1 MKFGKQLEISAN
13 PEWRDSYVQ
22 YKRLKRL
29 IKRVAFEVEKKT
41 QKQEKLLLQQQQAQY
56 GTSAIT
62 GSSPPRDID
71 GNLSLAVAGGGSPA
85 RPQEAIDAVYL
96 RVVDESHPL
105 LRAAVDEVKAAK
117 EDFWE
122 VTGENLKVVN
132 DFYIGRV
139 VSLQKSIKDFEET
152 IMDETNSRGHVH
164 SRARTLSQGALL
176 VVCGY
181 VHLSTD
187 DLKRTVLYVCIGAD
201 DGCVCACV
209 ANGTTLAFRSRLRG
223 AAGYLRHARGSAH
236 VRADQPLGLPQ
247 NR

>member
-56 GTSAIT
+56 GTAT
-62 GSSPPRDID
+62 DSSPPRDID

-85 RPQEAIDAVYL
+85 RPHEAIDAVYL

-132 DFYIGRV
+132 DFYIGRI
-139 VSLQKSIKDFEET
+139 VSMQKSIKDFEET

-164 SRARTLSQGALL
+164 SRARTLSQGAFHVYRL
-176 VVCGY
+176 
-181 VHLSTD
+181 TA
-187 DLKRTVLYVCIGAD
+187 LKRSVQSVRIIG
-201 DGCVCACV
+201 GSVGQWCTSCV
-209 ANGTTLAFRSRLRG
+209 
-223 AAGYLRHARGSAH
+223 
-236 VRADQPLGLPQ
+236 
-247 NR
+247 